1 VPKKKSKEWI
11 LILIL
16 NFLKNLLKKYLI
28 VLKFYVKDMVI
39 QIKIN
44 QQLNILK
51 FRKNRIKFKEKKIH

>member
-1 VPKKKSKEWI
+1 VPNKKLKEWI

-16 NFLKNLLKKYLI
+16 NFLKNLLKKYRI

-44 QQLNILK
+44 PQLNILK
-51 FRKNRIKFKEKKIH
+51 YRKNRINFKEKKIH